1 MRAADLAQN
10 IELGEVLVDQDLT
23 HRGDRASEDVPDYR
37 IAAAQRRNP

>member
-23 HRGDRASEDVPDYR
+23 HRGDRTGEDGPDYR